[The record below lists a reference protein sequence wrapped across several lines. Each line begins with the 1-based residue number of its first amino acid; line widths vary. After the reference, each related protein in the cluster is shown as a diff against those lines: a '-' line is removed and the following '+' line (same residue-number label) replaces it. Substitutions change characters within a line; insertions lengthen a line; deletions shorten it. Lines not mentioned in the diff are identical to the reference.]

1 MNKEILLLGC
11 NYNHINYRS
20 IDYTSY
26 IAKISRYVK
35 KKDIIPIELSD
46 VEDTTYNNIL
56 LALYKVALKSWTSNL
71 SSVLIYYIGDSIDIS
86 EYISGY
92 NSNYNINQGIV
103 PTDYNIRKNN
113 SVINNDLIYEIL
125 SQFNPSTKIIFIA
138 DTCFTKS
145 NILNLKYD
153 WDIENKQLKD
163 LSSLKINDTLKNI
176 LVISLCLD
184 KLSSNDDNF
193 YNILDI
199 NKNIIS
205 LGDYIIKLR
214 NLLDNK
220 NEEKKTYDIFN
231 ILKDINGIIS
241 NKKINMRVSLSSS
254 YNLLNEKEYLS
265 ILDKQEDILSLSTYD
280 DYVKNSY
287 VEIDNIDIFSEL
299 PELPTFIDVPLV
311 QLVSNNN
318 NEKAPIVPK
327 VIKAN
332 IEPKVETKADQ
343 RADIPKLHFNKPP
356 ILIDQRNKLRTSN
369 SNNEYTYQN
378 IPSNRCSRSSF
389 VESPREE
396 YVFQNIPSNRCS
408 RSSFVESPREEYV
421 FQNIPSNRCS
431 RSSFVESP
439 REYIQQVVPII
450 PLVPVSRSIPLQ
462 QVQQLQQFI
471 PQQRQVFIESPRIQY
486 QHPIQNIYPIQP
498 LQPLQPLQQYNN
510 YPQKSYPQQYVPNY
524 QQPQSTQNYILK
536 STIVPKDTRTYQNK
550 YYEPSSTYVQEC
562 YC

>member
-1 MNKEILLLGC
+1 MNKELLLLGC

-26 IAKISRYVK
+26 ISKIARYVK

-46 VEDTTYNNIL
+46 VDNTTYDNIL
-56 LALYKVALKSWTSNL
+56 LALYKLALKSWTANL

-92 NSNYNINQGIV
+92 NSDYNINQGIV

-113 SVINNDLIYEIL
+113 SVINSDLIYEIL

-163 LSSLKINDTLKNI
+163 LSSLKFNDTLKNI

-254 YNLLNEKEYLS
+254 YNLLNENEYLS

-287 VEIDNIDIFSEL
+287 VEIDTLDTENKLPIFV
-299 PELPTFIDVPLV
+299 DVPLV
-311 QLVSNNN
+311 QLESNDN
-318 NEKAPIVPK
+318 NEKIPTRPIVPK

-332 IEPKVETKADQ
+332 IEPKANLKV
-343 RADIPKLHFNKPP
+343 DIPKVHFNKPP

-369 SNNEYTYQN
+369 SNNEFIQQN
-378 IPSNRCSRSSF
+378 VHSNRCSRSSF
-389 VESPREE
+389 MESPRE
-396 YVFQNIPSNRCS
+396 FIQQNVHSNRCS
-408 RSSFVESPREEYV
+408 RSSFMESPRE
-421 FQNIPSNRCS
+421 F
-431 RSSFVESP
+431 
-439 REYIQQVVPII
+439 IQQNVPII
-450 PLVPVSRSIPLQ
+450 PVSRSIPIQ
-462 QVQQLQQFI
+462 NVQQLQQFI
-471 PQQRQVFIESPRIQY
+471 PQQRQIFVESPRIQY
-486 QHPIQNIYPIQP
+486 QHPIQNIYPVQ
-498 LQPLQPLQQYNN
+498 QLQQYNN
-510 YPQKSYPQQYVPNY
+510 YPQQYNDNY
-524 QQPQSTQNYILK
+524 QQSAQNYVLK
-536 STIVPKDTRTYQNK
+536 STIVPKDTRTYKNN
-550 YYEPSSTYVQEC
+550 YYEPSNTYVQEC